1 MFKSIK
7 KKFFLLA
14 STLIF
19 SQVVRAQNLSAFMDY
34 RQYFQVF
41 DKGVVRQLDYL
52 PVKSFKVGGNAI
64 AYIDNTNEFR
74 IYADDQKFDQTYG
87 GTLNYFVTDNLVAYT
102 VGKVLSVFENQ
113 RTTNLSYYSTIYAI
127 NDSLVGYFDESTYNF
142 SVYYNGAVMDLES
155 SMIEPPKK
163 IKTGS
168 NTLAYVNQSNFF
180 KIFYHGQTYTIDD
193 IAPVTFEA
201 GRDLVAYID
210 DYNKYFHL
218 FYKGDTARIETFAPD
233 SFKVGFGIMAYVDNL
248 GNFRV
253 FNDGASRR
261 LLTYRPDFFKVK
273 GNTVVYSF
281 NNNFTVFYK
290 GEIYTLE
297 SYVPSNFQVGNDG
310 VAYIDVS
317 GRLKFFQAGKT
328 YTASYEVINHYEL
341 FGNVLTYS
349 VGTNTTQFFWNGKNY
364 GQ

>member
-1 MFKSIK
+1 MKTILLIP
-7 KKFFLLA
+7 FFVLL
-14 STLIF
+14 SLF
-19 SQVVRAQNLSAFMDY
+19 SPAQNLSAFLDY
-34 RQYFQVF
+34 RNYFQVF
-41 DKGVVRQLDYL
+41 DNGSIRQVDYL
-52 PVKSFKVGGNAI
+52 PVKSFKVGGASV

-74 IYADDQKFDQTYG
+74 IYSAEQKFDQTFGCSLSYV
-87 GTLNYFVTDNLVAYT
+87 VTDNLVAWQ

-113 RTTNLSYYSTIYAI
+113 RSQNLSYYCTIYAI
-127 NDSLVGYFDESTYNF
+127 NDSLIGFFDESTYNF
-142 SVYYNGAVMDLES
+142 SVYYKGTVTDLES

-163 IKTGS
+163 IKAGS

-180 KIFYHGQTYTIDD
+180 KVFYRGTTYILDD
-193 IAPVTFEA
+193 LAPVAFEA
-201 GRDLVAYID
+201 GRDVVAYID

-253 FNDGASRR
+253 FNEGASRR

-273 GNTVVYSF
+273 GNTVVYAF

-297 SYVPSNFQVGNDG
+297 NYIPKDYQIGNDG

-317 GRLKFFQAGKT
+317 GRLKLFQAGKT
-328 YTASYEVINHYEL
+328 YTASYEIINHYQL
-341 FGNVLTYS
+341 NGNVLTYC

-364 GQ
+364 